1 MYADHRDQLA
11 KSEAKLPER
20 IKNVDL
26 AADFYLKHHGQ
37 GKKDK
42 SDQLAYIQ
50 TWCLN
55 NPANKTLQRQL
66 KGSEDILQ

>member
-37 GKKDK
+37 EKKDK

-50 TWCLN
+50 TWC
-55 NPANKTLQRQL
+55 
-66 KGSEDILQ
+66 